1 MDHEGDDK
9 QSTRV
14 GLDADWKL
22 LAPHAGVTII
32 YFPFLRN
39 PNVEG
44 IDPDTS
50 PFLSTW
56 NFIYSPQEI
65 DKVVALA
72 RANFAAGSDQTKRT
86 VRAVYERKRAK
97 RLEKEEEEKIYQWT
111 THLKYVHFGAHPCYW
126 YRKWRPG
133 LQLELLPRRR
143 NADSETCVES
153 METTFNETNHCDL
166 SR

>member
-1 MDHEGDDK
+1 MDGKSDDK

-14 GLDADWKL
+14 GTDADWKL
-22 LAPHAGVTII
+22 LAPDAGITVV

-39 PNVEG
+39 PNVDG

-56 NFIYSPQEI
+56 NFIYSPQEV

-72 RANFAAGSDQTKRT
+72 RANFAAGRDQTKRT

-97 RLEKEEEEKIYQWT
+97 RLETEEKGRIHWWER
-111 THLKYVHFGAHPCYW
+111 HLRYVCFGAIPFHLAS
-126 YRKWRPG
+126 KLETG
-133 LQLELLPRRR
+133 LATLL
-143 NADSETCVES
+143 NA
-153 METTFNETNHCDL
+153 L
-166 SR
+166 IKQY

>member
-1 MDHEGDDK
+1 MDRKGDDE

-22 LAPHAGVTII
+22 LDANAGVAVV
-32 YFPFLRN
+32 YFPLLRN

-44 IDPDTS
+44 VDPDTS

-72 RANFAAGSDQTKRT
+72 RANFAAGRDQTKKT

-97 RLEKEEEEKIYQWT
+97 RLEAEEKERIHRWRK
-111 THLKYVHFGAHPCYW
+111 HLRYV
-126 YRKWRPG
+126 
-133 LQLELLPRRR
+133 
-143 NADSETCVES
+143 DSGPYP
-153 METTFNETNHCDL
+153 F
-166 SR
+166 